1 MRNNSKKIITRDS
14 WGRPEGD
21 EWFGFDPERK
31 TYTEKHFTYE
41 DKEARYKKKNDEWFV
56 SNENT
61 NGFVPLKDPRGS
73 RARELERNAKEV
85 KRMSSFEASE
95 KESAE
100 EIAKIRDFRNVVEKG
115 SEIFTGFPGKEKNQY
130 EFRNGNWY
138 EPNPEVEKAIK
149 RAEEDYVPISRIGGG
164 TMTSPTGIGEDFSS
178 EAKSK
183 RSLDAIKDI
192 PKTRVIKD
200 DDRVRALNKQFGKNA
215 SLDEDY
221 ETFSNYDNSPEKSK
235 NKYRVK
241 DGSWERLVEGA
252 EEWSSIENEGS
263 IGALN
268 RRYGK
273 NVEVPKKVKIEE
285 ARDISPFLK
294 IDKKYLSQTEESAI
308 KKLYKDFSNL
318 GFEFEQAGMLT
329 DYIKV
334 IPKNSDVEPMT
345 FSFDDPKGLDAAR
358 LRQYLKSNAE
368 YDSNN
373 SVVNEIRS
381 NVRTNAFN
389 KAIGEDGEVIEGSRA
404 DKVGVSKFIDHNNK
418 YYESK
423 EYKDNFKKLN
433 FVEQKEEIERRQMEN
448 KPIENKD
455 IFGDF
460 AVWVGL
466 VDKYQGTP
474 EDLKKLKE
482 SEKKLYNSEEYK
494 VIYANKRD
502 EYIKEKNKNNEK
514 LLDAYEIALDS
525 RDPNKIKK
533 ALRNIETGTFVA
545 TMGNNINYLSKQ
557 QQDYSDEIKN
567 LNKSFEKNQDDYR
580 NRKISAEVYQDRY
593 ETLESKRDQ
602 LKVVAKE
609 IDTDQKRTKRL
620 TGEYITEKAKYGGF
634 WGNLVNEFIV
644 SADKVAELGV
654 KLDPNLAGTEKAKTS
669 KESQIITPEEMK
681 YYKSDALRKGGF
693 TEEEIKNIKINQ
705 VKLKSIQQN
714 ERMLIEA
721 FGSDLTTEESRQN
734 LGFFQQALVGVAGSL
749 PAMLTRAIPV
759 VGQAAAFVSLADLS
773 MSQIEK
779 EMLTDPDFQTT
790 TAFDRAKVSLPYG
803 IVMGALEN
811 FGLNRLT
818 KGQSYL
824 LGKGILGNI
833 AKTLPAGATRE
844 VLENIANKEVK
855 NLIGKGVL
863 KVVAG
868 TLAEGE
874 TGAIQTLAAD
884 IGVKKAYNY
893 LRAAYNTEEDL
904 KKLTGGEAFSTPKTL
919 MEGLSAV
926 GEGALAEAI
935 GGFAM
940 STVIV
945 NSQLLINGN
954 LSLYNKE
961 DLNFLEDFT
970 SDEQFKK
977 IIVAD
982 LKNKMIQGTMTKSQ
996 AESAL
1001 NDIDLVAGVF
1011 NSIDENLP
1019 ESAKMEAF
1027 NLINKRNRL
1036 EKSIEGKDESLSKS
1050 IKEEIKEINDKL
1062 TKLPLKVQG
1071 FNGIE
1076 RLKVLEKAL
1085 KRKRKD
1091 KDIIIVEGKKISRT
1105 EAETE
1110 YKDLDEKI
1118 QSIISEF
1125 NAPVV
1130 ETADTKVDIEELKQ
1144 TPEGKEVE
1152 RRRRENLSAYDEEG
1166 LDEVYAAGSNQTIGE
1181 FIKAKYD
1188 AELNQINQKQ
1198 KDAIQEQ
1205 TAGEVPVQPTTA
1217 VGEEVVQGEPTTE
1230 PQVLTEEGKAEE
1242 KVATL
1247 RAEEQAE
1254 LLKAI
1259 PKIESYKV
1267 NGKIDKTKMPKTVLA
1282 KYNKIYDKY
1291 DALISPLLEPVVK
1304 APISPQVNVAPY
1316 FNTKI
1321 ETVKEAEK
1329 LRKNKDYKK
1338 YKQELTNLATQL
1350 GITSVTIDDVIGGY
1364 KNDAGEDFIEISNL
1378 VTLEGA
1384 TLDQAEEFAA
1394 LAATISP
1401 EVQEASIAA
1410 QYTSEG
1416 SDTHNANEYEIKV
1429 GDIDG
1434 AMRALKEAGISNF
1447 SVNETTKSISF
1458 IDVLDFAD
1466 VELQDKIG
1474 NFVRLLIENNID
1486 YEQKNYRP
1494 LESRY
1499 VDKGTR
1505 KEILRRIKSS
1515 GTNIGQGRKG
1525 VYKAIDQAI
1534 SRDSGFQEVSTEEY
1548 LGTGVSIKNK
1558 SAVDNIKTKTT
1569 DKVRVKVIEAAQRA
1583 IKTLQS
1589 VLPNFDI
1596 VIHENE
1602 ESYNAAMKDRN
1613 GIQGSAGNFSYGLD
1627 GKGNLT
1633 GRIDI
1638 NLSKASARTVAHE
1651 VAHGVMLK
1659 TFGDN
1664 PALFKR
1670 FRDRI
1675 ASILKESTNKALMD
1689 FANQYVDKE
1698 TGKLLDVTYEEYL
1711 AELTAALAAEEGN
1724 LSATTLQ
1731 KIATLINA
1739 IVSKITNGM
1748 LKPFEDVKDTKQVIE
1763 FFSNIAN
1770 SIREGQDISNLNDDF
1785 SKSLYEP
1792 VNLNIKGE
1800 LENKLPLSNR
1810 KPISKSSRGDFNLIP
1825 HPIIDKNTMV
1835 GKKYS
1840 VTMSDHTKVGEY
1852 KNDKTGVTVKNLM
1865 GGVFYPYIKGIND
1878 AGIAWASV
1886 TIKAAREM
1894 VINAVNQDAT
1904 LIYRMSRST
1913 GSRGNVNFNEIAF
1926 AELIA
1931 PVTNGKVTEE
1941 EFLRNLNNKLN
1952 TISNGTQLATGIYIL
1967 GKYGVDTNE
1976 KIKINKTKT
1985 VKVKDKTGKL
1995 VEKTIKVL
2003 EKNADNKRIYATK
2016 NVTKKELPSLD
2027 ALKKALSEESFS
2039 KRGGF
2044 WSTILKDSWT
2054 TKSTG
2059 EWYKFLEKYN
2069 VTSLEEIVN
2078 NLAEPEV
2085 DTAND
2090 HDIVAAVKIAPPE
2103 YDKNGNIKIYTTR
2116 EGLVNEAK
2124 GIYYI
2129 EAPDHPSY
2137 PYVVKGSPIG
2147 VLNEFNSITDY
2158 FPIIN
2163 DWLESGRLNS
2173 PYKAVETMGKEL
2185 VQKLKPTETTF
2196 ASKAQ
2201 LVYDETGFISVPSM
2215 IEIVKSNNPIY
2226 LGGVMEHIQEMGE
2239 KLRTGNVNSKDVA
2252 KSYLM
2257 AVSSIRSGDIGVD
2270 KFENSVGKKIDQV
2283 FLEPNNKIR
2292 TEGAMAF
2299 LLTTEEGKRFLRNI
2313 ELGKVDS
2320 TDRAFISTAMK
2331 PFGMFGVGE
2340 SKFENIFGNPSEKQI
2355 NLTNINEFNSLL
2367 KGGIKNESELFDAIV
2382 KLKGISQAKVGFVS
2396 NFLGIGT
2403 RGVID
2408 AREIQGWLRGSVFQ
2422 GIRTEE
2428 EAEIEKQLTKS
2439 NKSLSALQKE
2449 ILSRMRLVGEAF
2461 GIDPLLA
2468 EYIGHHMIW
2477 DAVAK
2482 EKTTHDGLYL
2492 AMTQN
2497 ENDFN
2502 DKLNKITSKSQLAS
2516 DGKEETEAKKITEL
2530 NKKRDSAQKNTI
2542 GKTPKLGDITSDLG
2556 PLLKQ
2561 VLNINAKLIPED
2573 VFEDYRKVIEMLS
2586 GNRRIL
2592 SPENRAEIEK
2602 KLNNIIRSI
2611 EFSNDKA
2618 SDLKGR
2624 YDDFKV
2630 NNEDLDYSDSIKKM
2644 LEDGIISK
2652 EEFDFMKKYKSKIIE
2667 AEVKQKMTKEEDEEE
2682 KEELIAE
2689 IKDTT
2694 VTTDEFKGDEFRL
2707 ERDFVNKFIETLKNS
2722 DLESLNN
2729 SDLNDLV
2736 KIIYNINNGFVN
2748 HDASQMLIKLESN
2761 IKEATLVEAIPDSY
2775 GGVVR
2780 RIQQWLRT
2788 LDVNIANIK
2797 LRIKNDKYGVGS
2809 NSLFNI
2815 DEMFGDFKTKRIFNS
2830 IFNESAKAQQTYQ
2843 SEIKDVQGR
2852 LIEAEN
2858 AVFNSF
2864 KKDGNAL
2871 IKSQMKSMLYMIQ
2884 LEYES
2889 NEGSK
2894 QTRPALAVL
2903 DAVIEFAKIKGVTEM
2918 SKQDLKV
2925 MQDIKKNFVV
2935 DGKIDIDK
2943 ILSSFNKAEIS
2954 ALKVMQSINEEMTK
2968 KATFT
2973 SYVINGS
2980 QLKPLKNYVPQMVAQ
2995 KTNQET
3001 IDEQINRIKSNINPG
3016 TESNNLI
3023 ERNDFNEKNV
3033 SPVILNPYFAINQS
3047 SKSLL
3052 INYYLADPIRTAR
3065 MTLKKAELNLK
3076 ENKKDSEAREMLEVI
3091 SQSYETA
3098 LNDLLSQNFGQT
3110 NKFIDALAKVGY
3122 SSMLAS
3128 APRMLSEA
3136 ISNTFFVMTNNPVDY
3151 SVGVSM
3157 YGKLAF
3163 GLDGKK
3169 VLTNLKSKVT
3179 ARNYSEAGENSAMF
3193 DLSAL
3198 TNRISRKGKMDT
3210 VIVNGVVQVYD
3221 NVLGRYVNLVSL
3233 VANNVVSQP
3242 DKVMIKPLWFG
3253 SFARRFEKITGETI
3267 DFNKIINNDEQY
3279 LNKYKDALSKSTDW
3293 ADSQVVLAGASTN
3306 PFMGVLKNVSR
3317 EDDNLYETAVKNFNR
3332 FMNKFMINEYF
3343 TIRKGV
3349 FAMIGKGDISRED
3362 GLLLLAAAS
3371 QRLFLYGILTR
3382 LSSEVLVFVLRG
3394 TFNNFADMAL
3404 GIDDDDEEKEVEK
3417 LKLKYDKF
3425 DDKKESYSKTLEEM
3439 MLRKIINKKE
3449 FDLMQNNKD
3458 NIQGLGEFLSEKPLT
3473 ERVMQSVLGS
3483 ATGMILGRNYGNF
3496 TRMWQNYLV
3505 EQVNKEYGDDLG
3517 IWDGE
3522 YDPYKDALAYNPFEG
3537 KKIDES
3543 TDLLTIISGPYAPHL
3558 NFMTTLLKASNKSEP
3573 KEERTILTRKKE
3585 RLRYFIEGS
3594 GMLNMLP
3601 FYKDFR
3607 KSAMDYVYKEVK
3619 VEKQQEVNLKEKK
3632 IDILKNIEAD
3642 ENNAYE
3648 PEDLKHWIKYVE
3660 DADYKK
3666 KYDDKEEKIVDGILK
3681 EYGYKTKTEF
3691 EYEDIRGYKKEFG
3704 NYSDYS
3710 KERKGKSK
3718 IENELDDRI
3727 EAFKYGE
3734 EYKESSRSGRSRS
3747 VWGRKKRSK
3756 WSK

>member
-21 EWFGFDPERK
+21 KWFGFDPERK
-31 TYTEKHFTYE
+31 EYTEKHFTYE

-56 SNENT
+56 SSENT
-61 NGFVPLKDPRGS
+61 DGFVPLKDPRGN

-100 EIAKIRDFRNVVEKG
+100 EIAKTRDFRNVVEKG

-130 EFRNGNWY
+130 EFRDGNWY

-149 RAEEDYVPISRIGGG
+149 RAEEDYLPISRIGGG

-221 ETFSNYDNSPEKSK
+221 ETFGNYDNSREKRD

-241 DGSWERLVEGA
+241 DGSWERLVYKS
-252 EEWSSIENEGS
+252 EEWSPIENEGS

-294 IDKKYLSQTEESAI
+294 INKNYLSQTEESAI
-308 KKLYKDFSNL
+308 KKLYKDFNNL
-318 GFEFEQAGMLT
+318 GFEFEQEGMLT

-334 IPKNSDVEPMT
+334 IPKNKDVAPMT

-358 LRQYLKSNAE
+358 LRQYLQSNAE

-455 IFGDF
+455 ILPYGDF
-460 AVWVGL
+460 AVWIGL

-502 EYIKEKNKNNEK
+502 EYIKEKKKNNEK

-525 RDPNKIKK
+525 RDPKKIKEAK
-533 ALRNIETGTFVA
+533 EKIEAGTFVA
-545 TMGNNINYLSKQ
+545 TIGKNINYVSKQ
-557 QQDYSDEIKN
+557 QQDYSDEIKS
-567 LNKSFEKNQDDYR
+567 LNISFKKNDDDYR

-654 KLDPNLAGTEKAKTS
+654 KLDPAEKAKTS

-759 VGQAAAFVSLADLS
+759 VGQAASFVSLADLS
-773 MSQIEK
+773 MSHIEK

-790 TAFDRAKVSLPYG
+790 TAFDRAKVSVPYG

-833 AKTLPAGATRE
+833 AKILPAGATRE

-874 TGAIQTLAAD
+874 TGAIQTFVAD
-884 IGVKKAYNY
+884 IGIKKAYNY

-904 KKLTGGEAFSTPKTL
+904 KKLTGGEAFSTPKTF

-1036 EKSIEGKDESLSKS
+1036 EKEKQGKDPALSKG
-1050 IKEEIKEINDKL
+1050 ITDKIKEINDKL
-1062 TKLPLKVQG
+1062 TKLPLKVQE
-1071 FNGIE
+1071 FNGKE

-1152 RRRRENLSAYDEEG
+1152 RRRRENLSAYDEEE

-1198 KDAIQEQ
+1198 KDAVQEQ
-1205 TAGEVPVQPTTA
+1205 TAGEVPVQPTTE
-1217 VGEEVVQGEPTTE
+1217 VGEEVVQGEPTAE

-1242 KVATL
+1242 VESKRIETEAKIKRKDLFSNGGSFSNTAGGSGVDSVPTGHSEINGIEFVQFSNPNTGEVDVIMTGKSDNDFVGFYRIYENGKSTNKWSSKFENQSRNKEDFKTMIGGVQSMLPQGHEYTEKTSISTDGLRLWNQQLNRGYELQYDNKGNLITNRAAINGDAIINELGVEVNKGNFDNISVKNSGDMKKVKAALLPYLQNFGLNESNIHFENGTVEIDLPVLKNNKVSETTTEVKAEEVVLTEKQRIEAEIAKKEGKVAPVVKAETTPQEQVAAY

-1304 APISPQVNVAPY
+1304 APIA
-1316 FNTKI
+1316 
-1321 ETVKEAEK
+1321 
-1329 LRKNKDYKK
+1329 
-1338 YKQELTNLATQL
+1338 TNQ
-1350 GITSVTIDDVIGGY
+1350 
-1364 KNDAGEDFIEISNL
+1364 
-1378 VTLEGA
+1378 
-1384 TLDQAEEFAA
+1384 
-1394 LAATISP
+1394 
-1401 EVQEASIAA
+1401 
-1410 QYTSEG
+1410 
-1416 SDTHNANEYEIKV
+1416 
-1429 GDIDG
+1429 
-1434 AMRALKEAGISNF
+1434 
-1447 SVNETTKSISF
+1447 
-1458 IDVLDFAD
+1458 
-1466 VELQDKIG
+1466 
-1474 NFVRLLIENNID
+1474 
-1486 YEQKNYRP
+1486 
-1494 LESRY
+1494 
-1499 VDKGTR
+1499 
-1505 KEILRRIKSS
+1505 
-1515 GTNIGQGRKG
+1515 
-1525 VYKAIDQAI
+1525 
-1534 SRDSGFQEVSTEEY
+1534 
-1548 LGTGVSIKNK
+1548 GVSITNK

-1689 FANQYVDKE
+1689 FANQYVDNK

-1711 AELTAALAAEEGN
+1711 AELTGALAAEEGN

-1731 KIATLINA
+1731 KIATLINS

-1770 SIREGQDISNLNDDF
+1770 SIR
-1785 SKSLYEP
+1785 
-1792 VNLNIKGE
+1792 KGE
-1800 LENKLPLSNR
+1800 GVDLN
-1810 KPISKSSRGDFNLIP
+1810 DFNLIGVSGQINSSGIKSKSSINAGEIKRFP
-1825 HPIIDKNTMV
+1825 THPNVKVFKDVKISDFDGNTVNLMESDRMV
-1835 GKKYS
+1835 GGYIANEEGQPMFKFF
-1840 VTMSDHTKVGEY
+1840 
-1852 KNDKTGVTVKNLM
+1852 
-1865 GGVFYPYIKGIND
+1865 GGVFYPIITGKW
-1878 AGIAWASV
+1878 WASRNTTKANGISTNANKNRNSDGYIYSSPMIGSANQHMSNNDMLSTTIELMKYDVNNKKSKV
-1886 TIKAAREM
+1886 TKNDVVSSLRKSFSRKGLQGKKNIIEFVIKNSKTINELFNNLESVMFQEGNTILDSNGIEFLSEVGKPISNFSFEERKQIVETLLGDPKVKETRFPSAGSITEAAKRFEEPITSKVTKIGDIVTVMRTKGELKYRETKDSDPFYHKSYP
-1894 VINAVNQDAT
+1894 VEIYSENQD
-1904 LIYRMSRST
+1904 
-1913 GSRGNVNFNEIAF
+1913 
-1926 AELIA
+1926 
-1931 PVTNGKVTEE
+1931 
-1941 EFLRNLNNKLN
+1941 
-1952 TISNGTQLATGIYIL
+1952 
-1967 GKYGVDTNE
+1967 
-1976 KIKINKTKT
+1976 
-1985 VKVKDKTGKL
+1985 
-1995 VEKTIKVL
+1995 
-2003 EKNADNKRIYATK
+2003 
-2016 NVTKKELPSLD
+2016 
-2027 ALKKALSEESFS
+2027 
-2039 KRGGF
+2039 
-2044 WSTILKDSWT
+2044 
-2054 TKSTG
+2054 
-2059 EWYKFLEKYN
+2059 
-2069 VTSLEEIVN
+2069 
-2078 NLAEPEV
+2078 
-2085 DTAND
+2085 
-2090 HDIVAAVKIAPPE
+2090 
-2103 YDKNGNIKIYTTR
+2103 
-2116 EGLVNEAK
+2116 
-2124 GIYYI
+2124 
-2129 EAPDHPSY
+2129 
-2137 PYVVKGSPIG
+2137 GSP
-2147 VLNEFNSITDY
+2147 
-2158 FPIIN
+2158 
-2163 DWLESGRLNS
+2163 
-2173 PYKAVETMGKEL
+2173 
-2185 VQKLKPTETTF
+2185 
-2196 ASKAQ
+2196 
-2201 LVYDETGFISVPSM
+2201 
-2215 IEIVKSNNPIY
+2215 
-2226 LGGVMEHIQEMGE
+2226 
-2239 KLRTGNVNSKDVA
+2239 
-2252 KSYLM
+2252 
-2257 AVSSIRSGDIGVD
+2257 
-2270 KFENSVGKKIDQV
+2270 
-2283 FLEPNNKIR
+2283 
-2292 TEGAMAF
+2292 
-2299 LLTTEEGKRFLRNI
+2299 
-2313 ELGKVDS
+2313 
-2320 TDRAFISTAMK
+2320 
-2331 PFGMFGVGE
+2331 
-2340 SKFENIFGNPSEKQI
+2340 
-2355 NLTNINEFNSLL
+2355 
-2367 KGGIKNESELFDAIV
+2367 
-2382 KLKGISQAKVGFVS
+2382 
-2396 NFLGIGT
+2396 
-2403 RGVID
+2403 
-2408 AREIQGWLRGSVFQ
+2408 
-2422 GIRTEE
+2422 
-2428 EAEIEKQLTKS
+2428 AEIEVYVLDGAYSMGDVFPSLTKS
-2439 NKSLSALQKE
+2439 NGGEFTYEEYLKKHSVVSEKLADAQYNRTSKLSYASGKVS
-2449 ILSRMRLVGEAF
+2449 SR
-2461 GIDPLLA
+2461 
-2468 EYIGHHMIW
+2468 
-2477 DAVAK
+2477 
-2482 EKTTHDGLYL
+2482 
-2492 AMTQN
+2492 TQN
-2497 ENDFN
+2497 L
-2502 DKLNKITSKSQLAS
+2502 KSKSQLAS
-2516 DGKEETEAKKITEL
+2516 DGKGETEAKKITEL

-2542 GKTPKLGDITSDLG
+2542 GKNPKLGDITSDLG

-2611 EFSNDKA
+2611 EFSNNKA

-2667 AEVKQKMTKEEDEEE
+2667 AEVKQKMTKEEDEDE

-2694 VTTDEFKGDEFRL
+2694 VTADEFKGDEFRL

-2748 HDASQMLIKLESN
+2748 HATSQMLIKLDSN

-2775 GGVVR
+2775 GGVVK

-2852 LIEAEN
+2852 LIEAED

-3052 INYYLADPIRTAR
+3052 INYHLADPIRTAR

-3163 GLDGKK
+3163 GVDGKK
-3169 VLTNLKSKVT
+3169 VLTNLNSKVT
-3179 ARNYSEAGENSAMF
+3179 SRNYSEAGENSAMF

-3210 VIVNGVVQVYD
+3210 IIVNGVVQVYD
-3221 NVLGRYVNLVSL
+3221 NFLGRYVNLVSL

-3267 DFNKIINNDEQY
+3267 DFNKIINNDEEY

-3425 DDKKESYSKTLEEM
+3425 DDKKESYNKTLEEM

-3505 EQVNKEYGDDLG
+3505 EQVNKKYGDDLG

-3558 NFMTTLLKASNKSEP
+3558 NFMTTLLKAYNKSEP

-3642 ENNAYE
+3642 KNNAYE

-3681 EYGYKTKTEF
+3681 DYGYKTKTEF

-3734 EYKESSRSGRSRS
+3734 EYNKSSRSGRSRS

>member
-21 EWFGFDPERK
+21 KWFGFDPERK
-31 TYTEKHFTYE
+31 EYTEKHFTYE

-56 SNENT
+56 SSENT
-61 NGFVPLKDPRGS
+61 DGFVPLKDPRGN
-73 RARELERNAKEV
+73 RARELEKNAKEV

-149 RAEEDYVPISRIGGG
+149 RVEEDYVPISRSGG
-164 TMTSPTGIGEDFSS
+164 TMTSPTGIGEDFLS

-183 RSLDAIKDI
+183 KILDAIKDI

-200 DDRVRALNKQFGKNA
+200 DDRVRALNKQFNKNA

-221 ETFSNYDNSPEKSK
+221 ETFGDYDNSPEKSK
-235 NKYRVK
+235 NKYRIK
-241 DGSWERLVEGA
+241 NNSWERWVYGA
-252 EEWSSIENEGS
+252 EEWSPIENEGS
-263 IGALN
+263 ISALN

-273 NVEVPKKVKIEE
+273 NVEVPKKVKIEK

-294 IDKKYLSQTEESAI
+294 INKNYLSQTEESAI
-308 KKLYKDFSNL
+308 KKLYKDFNNL
-318 GFEFEQAGMLT
+318 GFEFEQEGMFT

-334 IPKNSDVEPMT
+334 IPKNKDVVPMT

-358 LRQYLKSNAE
+358 LRQYLQSNAE

-373 SVVNEIRS
+373 SLVNKIRS
-381 NVRTNAFN
+381 NIRTNAFN
-389 KAIGEDGEVIEGSRA
+389 KAIGEDAEVIEGSRT
-404 DKVGVSKFIDHNNK
+404 DKVGVSKFIDHNNE

-423 EYKDNFKKLN
+423 EYKDIFKKLN

-448 KPIENKD
+448 KPLENKD

-494 VIYANKRD
+494 VIYANKRE
-502 EYIKEKNKNNEK
+502 EYIKEKKKNNEK
-514 LLDAYEIALDS
+514 LLDGYEIALDS
-525 RDPNKIKK
+525 KNPKAIKEYKQKIE
-533 ALRNIETGTFVA
+533 AGTFLA
-545 TMGNNINYLSKQ
+545 TMGNNINYVSKQ
-557 QQDYSDEIKN
+557 QQDFSDEIKS
-567 LNKSFEKNQDDYR
+567 LTKSYEKNNDDYR

-593 ETLESKRDQ
+593 ESLESKRDQ

-609 IDTDQKRTKRL
+609 IDTDQKQTKRL
-620 TGEYITEKAKYGGF
+620 TGEYVTEKAKYGGF

-693 TEEEIKNIKINQ
+693 TEEEIKNIKANQ

-734 LGFFQQALVGVAGSL
+734 LGFFEQALIGVAGSL

-803 IVMGALEN
+803 IVMGFLEN

-874 TGAIQTLAAD
+874 TGAIQTFAAD
-884 IGVKKAYNY
+884 IGIKKAYNY

-904 KKLTGGEAFSTPKTL
+904 KKLTGGEAFSTPKTF
-919 MEGLSAV
+919 MEGLWAI

-940 STVIV
+940 STVITS
-945 NSQLLINGN
+945 SQLLINGN

-977 IIVAD
+977 IIVAE

-1036 EKSIEGKDESLSKS
+1036 EKEKQGKDPALSKG
-1050 IKEEIKEINDKL
+1050 ITDKIKEINDKL
-1062 TKLPLKVQG
+1062 TKLPLKVQE
-1071 FNGIE
+1071 FNGKE
-1076 RLKVLEKAL
+1076 RLIVLEKAL

-1110 YKDLDEKI
+1110 YKDLDKKI

-1152 RRRRENLSAYDEEG
+1152 RRRRENLSAYNEEE
-1166 LDEVYAAGSNQTIGE
+1166 LNEVYSVGSDQTVGE

-1205 TAGEVPVQPTTA
+1205 TAGQVPVQPTTT
-1217 VGEEVVQGEPTTE
+1217 VGEEVVQGEPTAE
-1230 PQVLTEEGKAEE
+1230 PQGITEEGKAEE
-1242 KVATL
+1242 VDAKADIERRRQEDLSAYNEEGLNEVYAVGSDQTVGEFINAKYDAELAALGTTQKSDQVATL

-1282 KYNKIYDKY
+1282 KYNKIYEKY

-1304 APISPQVNVAPY
+1304 APVSPQVNVAPY

-1321 ETVKEAEK
+1321 ETVKEAEN

-1338 YKQELTNLATQL
+1338 YKQQLAALATQL

-1416 SDTHNANEYEIKV
+1416 SDTHNANEYEVKV

-1434 AMRALKEAGISNF
+1434 AMKALKEAGISNF

-1486 YEQKNYRP
+1486 YEQKEYRP

-1505 KEILRRIKSS
+1505 QEILRRIKSS

-1534 SRDSGFQEVSTEEY
+1534 SRDSGFQEVSPEEY
-1548 LGTGVSIKNK
+1548 LGQGVSIKNK

-1569 DKVRVKVIEAAQRA
+1569 DKVRIKVIEAAQRA

-1596 VIHENE
+1596 VIHDSED
-1602 ESYNAAMKDRN
+1602 SYASSMRSMNAPTDT
-1613 GIQGSAGNFSYGLD
+1613 AGNFSYVQMPD
-1627 GKGNLT
+1627 GSYV

-1638 NLSKASARTVAHE
+1638 NLNEADAKTVAHE

-1659 TFGDN
+1659 AFGDN

-1675 ASILKESTNKALMD
+1675 ASVLNESSNKALMD

-1711 AELTAALAAEEGN
+1711 AELTGALAAEEGN

-1748 LKPFEDVKDTKQVIE
+1748 LKPFEDVKDTKQVVD
-1763 FFSNIAN
+1763 FFKNIST
-1770 SIREGQDISNLNDDF
+1770 SISRGEAINPSDIAAIQEGLSVPIGSPTNIINKATL
-1785 SKSLYEP
+1785 
-1792 VNLNIKGE
+1792 VNPLKFT
-1800 LENKLPLSNR
+1800 KTPLPLSFVTEADKIDINALIKEIAEKKLNVWFWMADQLGRGNYYDEVIEGEHYLDAGPSFALDPKNR
-1810 KPISKSSRGDFNLIP
+1810 DENILWASGLAEKTLQSQIDKADYIFFISGSPEKAKLFNRRVLDLIASRINKTSDFNSF
-1825 HPIIDKNTMV
+1825 KEAMN
-1835 GKKYS
+1835 
-1840 VTMSDHTKVGEY
+1840 
-1852 KNDKTGVTVKNLM
+1852 NFKT
-1865 GGVFYPYIKGIND
+1865 
-1878 AGIAWASV
+1878 
-1886 TIKAAREM
+1886 
-1894 VINAVNQDAT
+1894 
-1904 LIYRMSRST
+1904 
-1913 GSRGNVNFNEIAF
+1913 
-1926 AELIA
+1926 
-1931 PVTNGKVTEE
+1931 
-1941 EFLRNLNNKLN
+1941 
-1952 TISNGTQLATGIYIL
+1952 
-1967 GKYGVDTNE
+1967 DTNE
-1976 KIKINKTKT
+1976 LKDIKNALVEINSFEELAKSPRRKSFLIAIDNVGKNKTTPKGSLKELLGSFNVFIDYNELRDGFYKENDFTQNDIMLVGKPTGLGGSAPHSTYETAILGEVVGVPDVKINSWDIMPQALKDKYQSVIGGRETKTK
-1985 VKVKDKTGKL
+1985 
-1995 VEKTIKVL
+1995 
-2003 EKNADNKRIYATK
+2003 
-2016 NVTKKELPSLD
+2016 
-2027 ALKKALSEESFS
+2027 
-2039 KRGGF
+2039 
-2044 WSTILKDSWT
+2044 
-2054 TKSTG
+2054 
-2059 EWYKFLEKYN
+2059 
-2069 VTSLEEIVN
+2069 
-2078 NLAEPEV
+2078 
-2085 DTAND
+2085 
-2090 HDIVAAVKIAPPE
+2090 
-2103 YDKNGNIKIYTTR
+2103 
-2116 EGLVNEAK
+2116 
-2124 GIYYI
+2124 
-2129 EAPDHPSY
+2129 
-2137 PYVVKGSPIG
+2137 
-2147 VLNEFNSITDY
+2147 
-2158 FPIIN
+2158 
-2163 DWLESGRLNS
+2163 
-2173 PYKAVETMGKEL
+2173 
-2185 VQKLKPTETTF
+2185 
-2196 ASKAQ
+2196 
-2201 LVYDETGFISVPSM
+2201 
-2215 IEIVKSNNPIY
+2215 
-2226 LGGVMEHIQEMGE
+2226 
-2239 KLRTGNVNSKDVA
+2239 
-2252 KSYLM
+2252 
-2257 AVSSIRSGDIGVD
+2257 
-2270 KFENSVGKKIDQV
+2270 
-2283 FLEPNNKIR
+2283 
-2292 TEGAMAF
+2292 AM
-2299 LLTTEEGKRFLRNI
+2299 
-2313 ELGKVDS
+2313 
-2320 TDRAFISTAMK
+2320 
-2331 PFGMFGVGE
+2331 
-2340 SKFENIFGNPSEKQI
+2340 
-2355 NLTNINEFNSLL
+2355 
-2367 KGGIKNESELFDAIV
+2367 
-2382 KLKGISQAKVGFVS
+2382 QAKVIAAETGVV
-2396 NFLGIGT
+2396 
-2403 RGVID
+2403 RG
-2408 AREIQGWLRGSVFQ
+2408 L
-2422 GIRTEE
+2422 
-2428 EAEIEKQLTKS
+2428 EAQIK
-2439 NKSLSALQKE
+2439 
-2449 ILSRMRLVGEAF
+2449 
-2461 GIDPLLA
+2461 
-2468 EYIGHHMIW
+2468 
-2477 DAVAK
+2477 
-2482 EKTTHDGLYL
+2482 
-2492 AMTQN
+2492 
-2497 ENDFN
+2497 
-2502 DKLNKITSKSQLAS
+2502 SKSQLAS
-2516 DGKEETEAKKITEL
+2516 DGKEKTEAEKITEL

-2542 GKTPKLGDITSDLG
+2542 GKNPKLGDITSDLG

-2586 GNRRIL
+2586 GNKRIL

-2667 AEVKQKMTKEEDEEE
+2667 AEVKQKMSKEENEDE

-2694 VTTDEFKGDEFRL
+2694 ITTDEFKGDEFRL

-2722 DLESLNN
+2722 DLESLSN

-2748 HDASQMLIKLESN
+2748 HATSQMLIKLDSN

-2775 GGVVR
+2775 GGVVKK
-2780 RIQQWLRT
+2780 IQQWLRT

-2843 SEIKDVQGR
+2843 SEIKDIQER
-2852 LIEAEN
+2852 LIKAEN

-2871 IKSQMKSMLYMIQ
+2871 TKSQMKSMLYMIQ

-2918 SKQDLKV
+2918 SKEDIKV

-2973 SYVINGS
+2973 SYVINGN
-2980 QLKPLKNYVPQMVAQ
+2980 QIKPLKNYIPQMVAQ
-2995 KTNQET
+2995 KTNRET
-3001 IDEQINRIKSNINPG
+3001 IDEQINKIKNNINPG

-3033 SPVILNPYFAINQS
+3033 SPVILNPYFVINQS

-3052 INYYLADPIRTAR
+3052 INYHLADPIRTAR

-3122 SSMLAS
+3122 RAMLAS
-3128 APRMLSEA
+3128 APRMLSES
-3136 ISNTFFVMTNNPVDY
+3136 ISNAFFVMTNNPVDY

-3163 GLDGKK
+3163 GVDGKK
-3169 VLTNLKSKVT
+3169 VLTNLNSKVT
-3179 ARNYSEAGENSAMF
+3179 SRNYSEAGENSAMF

-3210 VIVNGVVQVYD
+3210 VIVNGVVKVYD
-3221 NVLGRYVNLVSL
+3221 NFLGRYVNLVAL
-3233 VANNVVSQP
+3233 VADNVVSQP
-3242 DKVMIKPLWFG
+3242 DKFMIKPLWFG

-3267 DFNKIINNDEQY
+3267 DFNKIISNDEEY

-3317 EDDNLYETAVKNFNR
+3317 DDDNLYETAVKNFNR

-3349 FAMIGKGDISRED
+3349 FAMIGKGDISRAD

-3425 DDKKESYSKTLEEM
+3425 DDKKESYNKTLEEM
-3439 MLRKIINKKE
+3439 LLRKKINKKE

-3473 ERVMQSVLGS
+3473 ERIMQSVLGS

-3505 EQVNKEYGDDLG
+3505 EQVNKKYGDDLG

-3537 KKIDES
+3537 KKIDEA

-3558 NFMTTLLKASNKSEP
+3558 NFMTTLFKAYNKSEP

-3601 FYKDFR
+3601 FYKDLR
-3607 KSAMDYVYKEVK
+3607 KSAMDYVYKEVR

-3632 IDILKNIEAD
+3632 IDILKNIEANK
-3642 ENNAYE
+3642 NNTYK
-3648 PEDLKHWIKYVE
+3648 PEDLKHWIKYLE

-3666 KYDDKEEKIVDGILK
+3666 RYDDKEEKIVNEILK
-3681 EYGYKTKTEF
+3681 EYGYKNKTEF

-3704 NYSDYS
+3704 KYSDYS
-3710 KERKGKSK
+3710 KERKGKSD
-3718 IENELDDRI
+3718 IENELDD
-3727 EAFKYGE
+3727 
-3734 EYKESSRSGRSRS
+3734 KESTKSSR
-3747 VWGRKKRSK
+3747 GRKIFGRRRKILRKK
-3756 WSK
+3756 WG